1 MANDCLT
8 CMVLGLVVLLHCL
21 QGHIAGTFIHLEQGN
36 HLLIDL
42 QALSIR
48 TWSSVA
54 VQDVYTTDL
63 VFLVVLGHLDYISV
77 AHVLLLGLSY
87 RVIIAGQV
95 SWKEELLHV
104 LVGLVRR
111 YLPEVLMRLLLREGG
126 GEVVKLNAVLPLL
139 LPLALIVDDLV
150 ARRDHRQRFLRW
162 R

>member
-8 CMVLGLVVLLHCL
+8 CMVHDLVVFLHRL
-21 QGHIAGTFIHLEQGN
+21 QCHIAGTFIHLEQGD

-42 QALSIR
+42 QALSVG

-54 VQDVYTTDL
+54 VQDVYITNL

-87 RVIIAGQV
+87 RDFIAGQV

-104 LVGLVRR
+104 FVGLVRR
-111 YLPEVLMRLLLREGG
+111 DLPEILMRLLLREGS
-126 GEVVKLNAVLPLL
+126 GEVIKLYAVLPLL
-139 LPLALIVDDLV
+139 LLLALIVNDLV
-150 ARRDHRQRFLRW
+150 ARWDHCQRFLRW